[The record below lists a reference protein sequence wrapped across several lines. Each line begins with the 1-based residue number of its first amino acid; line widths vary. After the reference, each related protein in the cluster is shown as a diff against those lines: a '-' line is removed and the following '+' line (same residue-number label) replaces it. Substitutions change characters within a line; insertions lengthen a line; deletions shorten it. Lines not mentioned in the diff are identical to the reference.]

1 MAHPRLVRPF
11 ATSFGDA
18 EVKTMTMEGAH
29 PMAMRLSGERAIWAL
44 HKSFI
49 RLDASTAIH
58 SRPLVV
64 EG

>member
-1 MAHPRLVRPF
+1 
-11 ATSFGDA
+11 
-18 EVKTMTMEGAH
+18 MTMEGAH